1 MKFER
6 YVPLSAPRQLIRDLV
21 HFGQKSHTVGINVTL
36 NVAALAKE
44 RRQHRPPIGW
54 AALITKAVAL
64 VCQDTPALRRA
75 FLPFPWAHLY
85 QHPHTVASIIIERG
99 WRGET
104 GIFFDQI
111 HRPESLSLQEIDR
124 QIRGMKLRPAESIGG
139 YRRIIRFSKWPTPLR
154 RLVYRLTLYTS
165 GRMRAK
171 YFGTF
176 SINSIPAPRTEIMQ
190 SVTAL
195 TLSLFYGYIEPNGD
209 VLFQV
214 LWDHRVTDGQPIR
227 RMLDELEL
235 ALNGKIVAE
244 LQSGSQDRTPS
255 NANSAKEQPVSSPAG
270 S

>member
-1 MKFER
+1 MKSER
-6 YVPLSAPRQLIRDLV
+6 YVSLSPPRQLIRDLIY
-21 HFGQKSHTVGINVTL
+21 FGKKSHTVGINATL

-44 RRQHRPPIGW
+44 RRQHSPPIGW
-54 AALITKAVAL
+54 AALMVKAMAL
-64 VCQDTPALRRA
+64 VCRDTPALRRA

-85 QHPHTVASIIIERG
+85 QHPYTVASIVIERG
-99 WRGET
+99 WRGES
-104 GIFFDQI
+104 GVFFDQI
-111 HRPESLSLQEIDR
+111 HRPETLSLQEIDQ
-124 QIRGMKLRPAESIGG
+124 QIRGMKFAPVERVGG
-139 YRRIIRFSKWPTPLR
+139 YRRIIRFTKWPTLLR

-195 TLSLFYGYIEPNGD
+195 TLSLYYGYIEPNGD

-214 LWDHRVTDGQPIR
+214 LWDHRVTDGLPIR
-227 RMLDELEL
+227 RMLDELAL
-235 ALNGKIVAE
+235 TLNGEIVVE
-244 LQSGSQDRTPS
+244 LQAGSQGRALPS
-255 NANSAKEQPVSSPAG
+255 ASSATDPPSQSPAR